1 MRKHIPKIQI
11 PGYHAIVVDKI
22 KVDPKKGLTHEQVR
36 KMKRAGAINESVK
49 PPSKSVAEIVRSNVF
64 TYFNFV
70 FLVITIILIC
80 VQSWRDITFLPLII
94 ANTLIGIFQEVRAK
108 AVLDKL
114 TMLNAPTARVIR
126 DGKEQEVIAEKLVQN
141 DVVVFRAGNQIPA
154 DAVILTGEVAVNE
167 ALLTGEADEI
177 RKGKDGELM
186 SGSFI
191 VSGECVAQL
200 TKVGAA
206 SYISQLTLQAK
217 KVKNKEQSEIIRSL
231 NKIVTIAGF
240 LIIPIGGILFYQ
252 SYFVNGLDVR
262 ASVQSAVASV
272 LGMIPEGLFLLSTIA
287 LAVSSMKLAQKK
299 VLLHDMKSIETLARV
314 NVLCVD
320 KTGTITENT
329 MAVSDYETL
338 GEIKKAELNGL
349 LSDFVGAQAADNAT
363 MGALKAHFSEPEGR
377 RVESVSGFSSEF
389 KYSGVNFEDE
399 SYVLGAPEF
408 ILGNEYEK
416 YQEKIE
422 GYNRK
427 GYRVLLFAKYADKVE
442 GKKLDHKVEPIGLVM
457 LSNPIRENAVETFQF
472 FNKQGVAIKVISG
485 DNPVTVSEVA
495 QKAKIKGA
503 EKYVDAST
511 LQTDESIAKAM
522 REYTVF
528 GRVTPE
534 QKRKFVKAMQRD
546 GKVVAMTGDGVNDV
560 LALRDADCSVAM
572 ASGSEAAAQAA
583 QLVLLESDFARMPDV
598 VAEGRQVVNNLE
610 RSGSLFLV
618 KNVFSVITSLVVIMF
633 AVTYPLI
640 PAQISLISMFT
651 IGIPGF
657 LLSQAPNH
665 DLIRGSFVSNI
676 LKRATPGGLADCVL
690 VALMVV
696 LGRIFEL
703 PANDVSTACAVLI
716 AAVGMLMVWRASKP
730 VDWYKRACFIAC
742 LIGLLFCY
750 IFLSDFFGMSQIS
763 LQTAIIM
770 GALILASYPL
780 LHSTH
785 RFVDWFWK
793 VGGKFIARVRD
804 YTHANEIQNPFS
816 KIEE

>member
-1 MRKHIPKIQI
+1 MRKIQI
-11 PGYHAIVVDKI
+11 PGYHAIVVAKI
-22 KVDPKKGLTHEQVR
+22 KVDPKKGLSHDQVR

-49 PPSKSVAEIVRSNVF
+49 PPSKSVQEIVRSNVF

-70 FLVITIILIC
+70 FLIITIILIC

-94 ANTLIGIFQEVRAK
+94 ANTLIGIFQEIRAK
-108 AVLDKL
+108 SVLDKL

-126 DGKEQEVIAEKLVQN
+126 DGKEQEIPAEKLVQN

-191 VSGECVAQL
+191 VSGECTAQL

-217 KVKNKEQSEIIRSL
+217 KLKNKEQSEIIRSL

-252 SYFVNGLDVR
+252 GFFMNHLSAQ

-272 LGMIPEGLFLLSTIA
+272 LGMIPEGLFLLSSIA

-329 MAVSDYETL
+329 MAVSDFEPI
-338 GEIKKAELNGL
+338 GKVKKTDLDGL

-363 MGALKAHFSEPEGR
+363 MGALKAFFSAPDGR
-377 RVESVSGFSSEF
+377 TVVSVSGFTSQY

-408 ILGNEYEK
+408 VLGSDYEK
-416 YQEKIE
+416 YQDTIE
-422 GYNRK
+422 DYSHK
-427 GYRVLLFAKYADKVE
+427 GYRVLIFGKYDGIVE
-442 GKKLDHKVEPIGLVM
+442 GKKLTHKFTPMGLIM
-457 LSNPIRENAVETFQF
+457 LSNPIRENAVATFEF

-534 QKRKFVKAMQRD
+534 QKRKFIKAMQHD
-546 GKVVAMTGDGVNDV
+546 GKIVAMTGDGVNDV

-618 KNVFSVITSLVVIMF
+618 KNVFSLITSLIVIMF
-633 AVTYPLI
+633 AITYPLV
-640 PAQISLISMFT
+640 PAQISLISAFT

-676 LKRATPGGLADCVL
+676 LKRATPGGLTDVVL
-690 VALMVV
+690 VAAMVI
-696 LGRIFEL
+696 LGVIFGL
-703 PANDVSTACAVLI
+703 PEADISTACAVLI
-716 AAVGMLMVWRASKP
+716 AAVGLAMVWEASKP
-730 VDWYKRACFIAC
+730 IDWYKKTCFIAC
-742 LIGLLFCY
+742 LVGLIFCY
-750 IFLSDFFGMSQIS
+750 IFLNDFFGMSRIS
-763 LQTAIIM
+763 IQSAIILV
-770 GALILASYPL
+770 ALMAAAYPILKQMYK
-780 LHSTH
+780 
-785 RFVDWFWK
+785 FVDWLWK
-793 VGGKFIARVRD
+793 AGGKFIARVRD
-804 YTHANEIQNPFS
+804 YTHANEIQNPFA
-816 KIEE
+816 KPDDD

>member
-1 MRKHIPKIQI
+1 MPKIKI

-22 KVDPKKGLTHEQVR
+22 KVDPKRGLTHEQVR
-36 KMKRAGAINESVK
+36 KVKRAGAINESVK
-49 PPSKSVAEIVRSNVF
+49 PPSKSVQEIVRSNVF

-70 FLVITIILIC
+70 FLIITIILIC

-94 ANTLIGIFQEVRAK
+94 ANTCIGILQEIRAK

-126 DGKEQEVIAEKLVQN
+126 DGKEQEIVAEKLVQN

-154 DAVILTGEVAVNE
+154 DAVILTGDVAVNE

-217 KVKNKEQSEIIRSL
+217 KLKNKEQSEIIRAL

-240 LIIPIGGILFYQ
+240 LIIPIGGVLFYQ
-252 SYFVNGLDVR
+252 GFFMNGLSAQ
-262 ASVQSAVASV
+262 ASVQGTVASV
-272 LGMIPEGLFLLSTIA
+272 LGMIPEGLFLLSSIA

-329 MAVSDYETL
+329 MAVSDYEPL
-338 GEIKKAELNGL
+338 GKLKKSELNGV
-349 LSDFVGAQAADNAT
+349 LSDFVGAQTADNAT
-363 MGALKAHFSEPEGR
+363 MGALKAFFSEPDGR
-377 RVESVSGFSSEF
+377 KIKSVSGFTSQY

-399 SYVLGAPEF
+399 TYVLGAPEF
-408 ILGNEYEK
+408 VLGKDYEK

-422 GYNRK
+422 SYSHK
-427 GYRVLLFAKYADKVE
+427 GYRVLIFGTYDGIVE
-442 GKKLDHKVEPIGLVM
+442 GKKLDHKFEPVGLVM
-457 LSNPIRENAVETFQF
+457 LSNPIRSNAIETFQF

-511 LQTDESIAKAM
+511 LQTDESIAHAV

-534 QKRKFVKAMQRD
+534 QKRKFIKAMQRD
-546 GKVVAMTGDGVNDV
+546 GKTVAMTGDGVNDV

-618 KNVFSVITSLVVIMF
+618 KNVFSLICSILVMMF
-633 AVTYPLI
+633 AITYPLV
-640 PAQISLISMFT
+640 PAQISLISAFT

-665 DLIRGSFVSNI
+665 DLIRGNFVSNI
-676 LKRATPGGLADCVL
+676 LKRATPGGLTDVVL
-690 VALMVV
+690 VAAMVI
-696 LGRIFEL
+696 LGTIFSL
-703 PANDVSTACAVLI
+703 PSTDVSTACAVLI
-716 AAVGMLMVWRASKP
+716 AVVGLAMVWEASKP
-730 VDWYKRACFIAC
+730 IDWYKKTCFIAC
-742 LIGLLFCY
+742 LVGLIFCY
-750 IFLSDFFGMSQIS
+750 IFLNDFFGMSRIS
-763 LQTAIIM
+763 IQTAVILL
-770 GALILASYPL
+770 ALMALSYPVL
-780 LHSTH
+780 KHMH
-785 RFVDWFWK
+785 KFVDWLWK
-793 VGGKFIARVRD
+793 AGGKFIARVRD
-804 YTHANEIQNPFS
+804 YTHANEIQNPFA
-816 KIEE
+816 KPDDD

>member
-1 MRKHIPKIQI
+1 MRKIQI
-11 PGYHAIVVDKI
+11 PGYHAIVVAKI
-22 KVDPKKGLTHEQVR
+22 KVDPKKGLSHDQVR

-49 PPSKSVAEIVRSNVF
+49 PPSKSVREIVRSNVF

-70 FLVITIILIC
+70 FLIITIILIC
-80 VQSWRDITFLPLII
+80 VRSWRDITFLPLII
-94 ANTLIGIFQEVRAK
+94 ANTLIGIFQEIRAK
-108 AVLDKL
+108 SVLDKL

-126 DGKEQEVIAEKLVQN
+126 DGKEQEIPAEKLVQN

-154 DAVILTGEVAVNE
+154 DAVVLTGEVAVNE

-177 RKGKDGELM
+177 RKSKDGELM

-191 VSGECVAQL
+191 VSGECTAQL

-217 KVKNKEQSEIIRSL
+217 KLKNKEQSEIIRSL

-252 SYFVNGLDVR
+252 SFFMNHLSAQ

-272 LGMIPEGLFLLSTIA
+272 LGMIPEGLFLLSSIA

-329 MAVSDYETL
+329 MAVSDFEPI
-338 GEIKKAELNGL
+338 GKVKKTDLDGL

-363 MGALKAHFSEPEGR
+363 MGALKAFFSAPDGR
-377 RVESVSGFSSEF
+377 TVVSVSGFTSQY

-408 ILGNEYEK
+408 VLGSDYAN
-416 YQEKIE
+416 YQERIE
-422 GYNRK
+422 GYSHK
-427 GYRVLLFAKYADKVE
+427 GYRVLVFGKYDGPVE
-442 GKKLDHKVEPIGLVM
+442 GKKLTRRFTPMGLIM
-457 LSNPIRENAVETFQF
+457 LSNPIRENAVATFEF

-534 QKRKFVKAMQRD
+534 QKRKFIKAMQRD
-546 GKVVAMTGDGVNDV
+546 GKTVAMTGDGVNDV

-598 VAEGRQVVNNLE
+598 VTEGRQVVNNLE

-618 KNVFSVITSLVVIMF
+618 KNVFSLITSLIVIAF
-633 AVTYPLI
+633 AITYPLV
-640 PAQISLISMFT
+640 PAQISLISAFT

-676 LKRATPGGLADCVL
+676 LKRATPGGLADVVL
-690 VALMVV
+690 VAAMVV
-696 LGRIFEL
+696 LGVIFGL
-703 PANDVSTACAVLI
+703 PEADISTACAVLI
-716 AAVGMLMVWRASKP
+716 AAVGLAMVWEASKP
-730 VDWYKRACFIAC
+730 IDWYKKTCFIAC
-742 LIGLLFCY
+742 LVGLIFCY
-750 IFLSDFFGMSQIS
+750 IFLNDFFGMSRIS
-763 LQTAIIM
+763 IQSAIILV
-770 GALILASYPL
+770 ALMAAAYPILKQMYK
-780 LHSTH
+780 
-785 RFVDWFWK
+785 FVDWLWK
-793 VGGKFIARVRD
+793 AGGKFIARVRD
-804 YTHANEIQNPFS
+804 YTHANEIQNPFA
-816 KIEE
+816 KPDDD

>member
-1 MRKHIPKIQI
+1 MPKIKI

-22 KVDPKKGLTHEQVR
+22 KVDPKRGLTHEQVR

-49 PPSKSVAEIVRSNVF
+49 PPSKSVQEIVRSNVF

-70 FLVITIILIC
+70 FLIITIILIC

-94 ANTLIGIFQEVRAK
+94 ANTCIGIFQEIRAK

-126 DGKEQEVIAEKLVQN
+126 DGKEQEIVAEKLVQN

-154 DAVILTGEVAVNE
+154 DAVILTGDVAVNE

-217 KVKNKEQSEIIRSL
+217 KLKNKEQSEIIRAL

-240 LIIPIGGILFYQ
+240 LIIPIGGVLFYQ
-252 SYFVNGLDVR
+252 GFFMNGLSAQ
-262 ASVQSAVASV
+262 ASVQGAVASV
-272 LGMIPEGLFLLSTIA
+272 LGMIPEGLFLLSSIA

-329 MAVSDYETL
+329 MAVSDYEPL
-338 GEIKKAELNGL
+338 GKLKKSELNGV

-363 MGALKAHFSEPEGR
+363 MGALKAFFSEPDGR
-377 RVESVSGFSSEF
+377 KIKSVSGFTSQY

-399 SYVLGAPEF
+399 TYVLGAPEF
-408 ILGNEYEK
+408 VLGKDYEK

-422 GYNRK
+422 SYSHK
-427 GYRVLLFAKYADKVE
+427 GYRVLIFGTYDGIVE
-442 GKKLDHKVEPIGLVM
+442 GKKLDRKFEPVGLVM
-457 LSNPIRENAVETFQF
+457 LSNPIRPNAVETFQF

-511 LQTDESIAKAM
+511 LQTDESIAHAV

-534 QKRKFVKAMQRD
+534 QKRKFIKAMQRD
-546 GKVVAMTGDGVNDV
+546 GKTVAMTGDGVNDV

-618 KNVFSVITSLVVIMF
+618 KNVFSLICSILVMMF
-633 AVTYPLI
+633 AITYPLI
-640 PAQISLISMFT
+640 PAQISLISAFT

-665 DLIRGSFVSNI
+665 DLIRGNFVSNI
-676 LKRATPGGLADCVL
+676 LKRATPGGLTDVVL
-690 VALMVV
+690 VAAMVI
-696 LGRIFEL
+696 LGTIFSL
-703 PANDVSTACAVLI
+703 PSTDVSTACAVLI
-716 AAVGMLMVWRASKP
+716 AVVGLAMVWEASKP
-730 VDWYKRACFIAC
+730 IDWYKKTCFIAC
-742 LIGLLFCY
+742 LVGLIFCY
-750 IFLSDFFGMSQIS
+750 IFLNDFFGMSRIS
-763 LQTAIIM
+763 IQTAVILL
-770 GALILASYPL
+770 ALMALTYPVL
-780 LHSTH
+780 KHMH
-785 RFVDWFWK
+785 KFVDWLWK
-793 VGGKFIARVRD
+793 AGGKFIVRVRD
-804 YTHANEIQNPFS
+804 YTRANEIQNPFA
-816 KIEE
+816 KPDDD